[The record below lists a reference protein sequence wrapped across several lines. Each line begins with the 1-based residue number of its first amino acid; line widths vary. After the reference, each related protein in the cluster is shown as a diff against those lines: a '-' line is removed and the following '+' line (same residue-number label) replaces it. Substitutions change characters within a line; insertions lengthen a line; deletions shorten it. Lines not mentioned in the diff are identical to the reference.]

1 MALLKHTRFFAS
13 KKVKH
18 PTLSENHTAC
28 LGVPPIKAG
37 ECKKAKDS
45 SFYIY
50 FMMFGIF

>member
-1 MALLKHTRFFAS
+1 MALLKHRRFFAS

-18 PTLSENHTAC
+18 PTLSENHAGC
-28 LGVPPIKAG
+28 LGVPPIKAD
-37 ECKKAKDS
+37 ECKKVKDS